1 MFKQLLISTAISAA
15 LFSTPLLAAE
25 KSMGSDNPQTT
36 GQGNVGNIG
45 TNDAGGQASTSAHG
59 ADFDELDRN
68 KDGELDEDE
77 LNRFGATAAGSSD
90 NQGDKDR
97 GERMMKQYD
106 RDDDGSVTK
115 EEFDSGS
122 ESKSGTTLEQ

>member
-15 LFSTPLLAAE
+15 LLSTPLMAAE
-25 KSMGSDNPQTT
+25 KSMGNDNPQTT
-36 GQGNVGNIG
+36 GQGTTGA
-45 TNDAGGQASTSAHG
+45 NDAGGQASTSG
-59 ADFDELDRN
+59 QGGDFDELDRN

-77 LNRFGATAAGSSD
+77 LNRFGATAAGSSG
-90 NQGDKDR
+90 NQGDKDH
-97 GERMMKQYD
+97 GKRMMKQYD

-122 ESKSGTTLEQ
+122 EPETRSNPEQ